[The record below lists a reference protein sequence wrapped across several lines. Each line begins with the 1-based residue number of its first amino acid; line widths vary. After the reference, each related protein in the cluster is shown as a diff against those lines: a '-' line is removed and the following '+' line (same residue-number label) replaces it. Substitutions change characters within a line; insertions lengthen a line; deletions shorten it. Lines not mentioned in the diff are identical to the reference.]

1 MVRLITSH
9 AARCTIRHGVGS
21 HADPSTIASCLRV
34 ASLRNT
40 SALVEL
46 RSDGLPVDVSP
57 VAAIGL
63 QFPAPDLALI
73 IDSYEAPGAVS

>member
-9 AARCTIRHGVGS
+9 AARCN
-21 HADPSTIASCLRV
+21 ADPPTTASCLRV
-34 ASLRNT
+34 ASIRHLR
-40 SALVEL
+40 ALVGTPI
-46 RSDGLPVDVSP
+46 DGLPVDVLT